1 MRTPIIIQTTTK
13 IDAMAI
19 IGVSKL
25 LSSYNDVDRVTEAV
39 LLLPLFNVIL
49 FVVGFVVDDDVEG
62 LLVVDE
68 LLPPVLLVDPPV
80 FVVGLSVLQVSEH
93 LLLQHI
99 RPRSQFL

>member
-49 FVVGFVVDDDVEG
+49 FVVGFVVDDVEG